1 MVEGKG
7 LGIGIGIGIVM
18 GIGIGVIAL
27 PLVDNM
33 SNQPNPIADI
43 IQTDDAHFAQIN
55 VRYDSTTDR
64 LSGSLILTNKDGDYT
79 KANGNLQLYV
89 KKDGSMVHSATFD
102 VTRDDFASW
111 KNNNG
116 EKITG
121 YSFSLKKYFS
131 SGPHDVLVD
140 FVSGPE
146 KSWIDLHDTFW
157 SIN

>member
-1 MVEGKG
+1 MNE
-7 LGIGIGIGIVM
+7 I
-18 GIGIGVIAL
+18 
-27 PLVDNM
+27 P
-33 SNQPNPIADI
+33 
-43 IQTDDAHFAQIN
+43 
-55 VRYDSTTDR
+55 RC
-64 LSGSLILTNKDGDYT
+64 LILFEESCRTKATRETYRRLLNYFLEWSNKDGDYT

-89 KKDGSMVHSATFD
+89 QKDGRMVHSATFD
-102 VTRDDFASW
+102 VTKDDFASW